1 MVASA
6 SAEPEPCALPPEPD
20 VVPDDSVPIPT
31 STPTF
36 ACAVPLAPVPP
47 TFTVPSVAELT
58 LPSTLSAATGRAKP
72 RERRKP
78 RVPPCE
84 PRSLKPAECRFT
96 APRQGLTLP
105 WSMSNVFHFLCS
117 LFDIDGIHAGK
128 TRGAK
133 LALEKARR
141 GNHPFV

>member
-1 MVASA
+1 MACFGHISA
-6 SAEPEPCALPPEPD
+6 IAEEPSYIKTNHHE
-20 VVPDDSVPIPT
+20 STYRRRRT
-31 STPTF
+31 SE
-36 ACAVPLAPVPP
+36 VI
-47 TFTVPSVAELT
+47 
-58 LPSTLSAATGRAKP
+58 K
-72 RERRKP
+72 RRF
-78 RVPPCE
+78 RTSE

-141 GNHPFV
+141 GNHPFVRSE